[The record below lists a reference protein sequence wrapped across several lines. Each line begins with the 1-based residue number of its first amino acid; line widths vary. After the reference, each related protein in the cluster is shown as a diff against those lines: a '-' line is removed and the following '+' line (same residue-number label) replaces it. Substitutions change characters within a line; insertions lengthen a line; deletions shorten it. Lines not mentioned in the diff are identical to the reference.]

1 MDLYAVLGVLRGAD
15 GADIRRAYRRLAR
28 RYHPGIN
35 PGDPK
40 AQARF
45 VEITRAFETL
55 NDPERRRAYDAG
67 ATPEAAP
74 PPLAFGFEGF
84 DFSVKVTSGP
94 DASTFG
100 ELFADV
106 LTRASGGGPAHGAD
120 LYVTVSL
127 SFEESLT
134 GTERYVQVTRQVT
147 CRSCGGAGAVRSDP
161 VACPACQ
168 GTGRIRSARGHM
180 VFAKPCESCEGT
192 GQRSAH
198 PCRACGGA
206 GTETRVESVLA
217 QIPAGVEDGAEISV
231 PGMGHA
237 GRRGG
242 RPGDL
247 HLRVEV
253 APHSLFRREGD
264 ELHLVVP
271 VALHEA
277 ALGARVEIPS
287 PDGLLRL
294 RVPPGTQS
302 GQRLRLRGRGVPNAR
317 RGGRGDL
324 IVEIR
329 LVLPAIL
336 DERSKELLREFARI
350 NGEDVRR
357 ALWHHSPG
365 Q

>member
-1 MDLYAVLGVLRGAD
+1 MDLYAVLGVPRGAG

-35 PGDPK
+35 PGDPE

-45 VEITRAFETL
+45 AEITRAFETL

-67 ATPEAAP
+67 AAPESTPPA
-74 PPLAFGFEGF
+74 LAFGFEGF
-84 DFSVKVTSGP
+84 DFSVKVTSGREV
-94 DASTFG
+94 STFG

-106 LTRASGGGPAHGAD
+106 LTRAADGGPARGAD
-120 LYVTVSL
+120 LHVTVPL
-127 SFEESLT
+127 SFEESLH
-134 GTERYVQVTRQVT
+134 GAGRYVQVTRQVR
-147 CRSCGGAGAVRSDP
+147 CRTCGGAGAVRSDP
-161 VACPACQ
+161 VPCSTCQ
-168 GTGRIRSARGHM
+168 GAGRIRSARGHM

-198 PCRACGGA
+198 PCRACGGE
-206 GTETRVESVLA
+206 GTETRAESVLA
-217 QIPAGVEDGAEISV
+217 EIPAGVEDCTEICV

-237 GRRGG
+237 GRRRG

-253 APHSLFRREGD
+253 APHPLFRREGD
-264 ELHLVVP
+264 DLHLVVP
-271 VALHEA
+271 VAVHEA

-287 PDGLLRL
+287 PDGVLRL

-302 GQRLRLRGRGVPNAR
+302 GQRLRLRERGVPSAR

-329 LVLPAIL
+329 LVLPGVL

-357 ALWHHSPG
+357 ALWQDSPG